1 MDTLLLVSAP
11 SNALEVTMNTENRRS
26 REYLLRV
33 LLLLLTALI
42 SFPLP
47 GFCKTAGEILGE
59 YSRLAD
65 KEREAKILEGAK
77 RESKLIYYGTTAIDH
92 IQRVFTEF
100 KKRYPFMEV
109 ADYRSGSVNV
119 YNKIATEAR
128 AKRFEVD
135 VFDLEPGEVYGITKT
150 GLADPYLSPS
160 RKGIAPEFMDR
171 QGYWTTFY
179 YLTVVL
185 GYNTEK
191 VKKDEA
197 PKTYDDLLD
206 PKWKGRMSID
216 QTDFALF
223 GAMLEYWGREKGAN
237 YFRKLAD
244 NDPSMRR
251 GKTLQAQILGAGEV
265 HVAPWLYGYRPLA
278 MKREGAPVDINL
290 LRPVLSVPTYL
301 LLAKNSS
308 RPHSAALFL
317 DWALSRDGIMKVFAE
332 ELGRGVPRSGY
343 KDIFPELNA
352 PQYLVV
358 EPTKI
363 GPRYEEYEKL
373 YCSIFKHC

>member
-1 MDTLLLVSAP
+1 
-11 SNALEVTMNTENRRS
+11 MNTENRRS

-179 YLTVVL
+179 HLTVVL

>member
-1 MDTLLLVSAP
+1 MNAQNRPGPWNRNRIILLLCAI
-11 SNALEVTMNTENRRS
+11 AA
-26 REYLLRV
+26 Y
-33 LLLLLTALI
+33 I
-42 SFPLP
+42 SDPVP
-47 GFCKTAGEILGE
+47 GCAKSAGEILAD

-65 KEREAKILEGAK
+65 KERETKILEGAK
-77 RESKLIYYGTTAIDH
+77 REGKLVYYGTTAVDH

-100 KKRYPFMEV
+100 KKKYPFMDV

-135 VFDLEPGEVYGITKT
+135 VFDLEPGEVYGITKA
-150 GLADPYLSPS
+150 GLVDPYLSPS
-160 RKGIAPEFMDR
+160 RKGIAPEFMDK

-179 YLTVVL
+179 HLTVAL

-197 PKTYDDLLD
+197 PKSYDDLLD
-206 PKWKGRMSID
+206 PKWKSRISLD
-216 QTDFALF
+216 QTDVHLF
-223 GAMLEYWGREKGAN
+223 GAMLEYWGRVKGAN
-237 YFRKLAD
+237 YFRKLAE

-265 HVAPWLYGYRPLA
+265 HVAPWLYGYRPLT
-278 MKREGAPVDINL
+278 MKRDGAPVEINL

-308 RPHSAALFL
+308 RPHGAALFL
-317 DWALSRDGIMKVFAE
+317 D
-332 ELGRGVPRSGY
+332 
-343 KDIFPELNA
+343 
-352 PQYLVV
+352 
-358 EPTKI
+358 
-363 GPRYEEYEKL
+363 
-373 YCSIFKHC
+373 

>member
-1 MDTLLLVSAP
+1 MVAAILVSAP
-11 SNALEVTMNTENRRS
+11 SNATMNTENRRG
-26 REYLLRV
+26 RKDLPRV
-33 LLLLLTALI
+33 LLLVLTALF

-47 GFCKTAGEILGE
+47 GSCRTAGEILGD

-65 KEREAKILEGAK
+65 KEREGKILEGAK
-77 RESKLIYYGTTAIDH
+77 REGKLVYYGTTAVDH
-92 IQRVFTEF
+92 IQRVFAEF
-100 KKRYPFMEV
+100 KKRYPFMEA

-135 VFDLEPGEVYGITKT
+135 VFDLEPGEVFAVTKA
-150 GLADPYLSPS
+150 GLVDPYLSPS
-160 RKGIAPEFMDR
+160 RKGIAAEFMDK

-179 YLTVVL
+179 HLTVAL

-191 VKKDEA
+191 VKKEEA
-197 PKTYDDLLD
+197 PKSYDDLLD
-206 PKWKGRMSID
+206 PKWKTRMSID
-216 QTDFALF
+216 QTDFHLF
-223 GAMLEYWGREKGAN
+223 GAMLEYWGREKGTD

-278 MKREGAPVDINL
+278 MKREGAPVEINL

-317 DWALSRDGIMKVFAE
+317 DWALSRDGIMKIFAE
-332 ELGRGVPRSGY
+332 ELGRGVPRTGY

-352 PQYLVV
+352 PEYLVV
-358 EPTKI
+358 EPNKI
-363 GPRYEEYEKL
+363 GPRYEEYQKL
-373 YCSIFKHC
+373 YCNIFKHC

>member
-1 MDTLLLVSAP
+1 MNTDYHRRRNDLPRILLLV
-11 SNALEVTMNTENRRS
+11 
-26 REYLLRV
+26 
-33 LLLLLTALI
+33 LTALI
-42 SFPLP
+42 SVPRS
-47 GFCKTAGEILGE
+47 GFGKSAGEILSDYG
-59 YSRLAD
+59 RLAG

-77 RESKLIYYGTTAIDH
+77 REAKLVYYGTTAIDH
-92 IQRVFTEF
+92 IQRVFAEF

-135 VFDLEPGEVYGITKT
+135 VFDLEPGEVYGITK
-150 GLADPYLSPS
+150 GGWVDPYLSPS
-160 RKGIAPEFMDR
+160 RNGIAADFMDK

-179 YLTVVL
+179 HLTVAL

-191 VKKDEA
+191 VKKDQA
-197 PKTYDDLLD
+197 PKSYDDLLD
-206 PKWKGRMSID
+206 PKWKARMSLD

-223 GAMLEYWGREKGAN
+223 GAMLEYWGREKAAN
-237 YFRKLAD
+237 YFRKLAE

-278 MKREGAPVDINL
+278 MKREGAPVEINL

-301 LLAKNSS
+301 LLAKNST

-317 DWALSRDGIMKVFAE
+317 DWALSRDGIMKIFAE
-332 ELGRGVPRSGY
+332 ELGRGVPRTGY

-358 EPTKI
+358 EPNKI

-373 YCSIFKHC
+373 YCNIFKHC